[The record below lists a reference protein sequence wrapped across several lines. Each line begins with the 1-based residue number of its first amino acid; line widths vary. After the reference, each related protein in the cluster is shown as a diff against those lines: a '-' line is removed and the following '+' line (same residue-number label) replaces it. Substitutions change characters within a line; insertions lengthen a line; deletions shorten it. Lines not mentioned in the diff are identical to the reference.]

1 MTPPRT
7 AAVAVSGDQANA
19 TTTMPVVSAGAN
31 NAMTQEETTM
41 KRTSPAG
48 WCAMAIG
55 VLAAALALPV
65 AAQQIKI
72 VSGDGPQ
79 HDGVKAMQEFAK
91 WLGEKSGGK
100 VTGRVFPQTLLSV
113 KEIPAGLRDG
123 VGDLGLIVHPY
134 HRAEFPEANFIA
146 DFSLFAKSNP
156 AAAGAATE
164 YILTC
169 DECMQEMKKQG
180 QVYLGNI
187 ANAPYSLLSKKP
199 LRTLADL
206 KGIKVRSGGDA
217 WSRWIEAMGAVSVS
231 IPAAEAYQA
240 LSQGVLDAHTHSIG
254 SLVDQS
260 LADVVKNAT
269 DMPLGVY
276 LGASMNYSA
285 KNWATLSPEARK
297 VVFDLAPYLLAKYVT
312 NLRVAADT
320 VRGKLGQLKVT
331 LHQPSP
337 ELLAANEQFLRK
349 DENTIVELSAKNSGI
364 KNASQ
369 KAARFV
375 QLLAKWEKLTA
386 GMPADHQRLGDLY
399 QKEIFS
405 KLDVAKLGQ

>member
-1 MTPPRT
+1 MERT
-7 AAVAVSGDQANA
+7 RVAGWRVAAV
-19 TTTMPVVSAGAN
+19 GA
-31 NAMTQEETTM
+31 
-41 KRTSPAG
+41 
-48 WCAMAIG
+48 
-55 VLAAALALPV
+55 LLAALALPV
-65 AAQQIKI
+65 SGQQIKI

-123 VGDLGLIVHPY
+123 VGDLGLVVHPY

-169 DECMQEMKKQG
+169 DECMAEMKKQG

-199 LRTLADL
+199 LTTLADL
-206 KGIKVRSGGDA
+206 KGIKIRSGGDA

-312 NLRVAADT
+312 NLRVAADV
-320 VRGKLGQLKVT
+320 VRGKLPQLKVT
-331 LHQPSP
+331 LHQPSR
-337 ELLAANEQFLRK
+337 ELVSANEAFLRK
-349 DENTIVELSAKNSGI
+349 DEKTIVELAAKNSGI
-364 KNASQ
+364 QNASQ

-375 QLLAKWEKLTA
+375 ALLAKWEKLTA
-386 GMPADHQRLGDLY
+386 GMPPDHQKLGDLY

-405 KLDVAKLGQ
+405 KLDVSKIGR

>member
-1 MTPPRT
+1 MGNIK
-7 AAVAVSGDQANA
+7 A
-19 TTTMPVVSAGAN
+19 
-31 NAMTQEETTM
+31 
-41 KRTSPAG
+41 KRWALK
-48 WCAMAIG
+48 IG
-55 VLAAALALPV
+55 LLAAALALPV
-65 AAQQIKI
+65 SGQQIKI
-72 VSGDGPQ
+72 VTGDGPQ

-91 WLGEKSGGK
+91 WIGEKSGGK

-123 VGDLGLIVHPY
+123 VGDLGLVVHPY

-146 DFSLFAKSNP
+146 DFSLFAKSNA

-169 DECMQEMKKQG
+169 DECIQEMKKQG
-180 QVYLGNI
+180 QIYLGNI
-187 ANAPYSLLSKKP
+187 ANAPYALLSKKP
-199 LRTLADL
+199 IKALSDI
-206 KGIKVRSGGDA
+206 KGAKVRSGGDA
-217 WSRWIEAMGAVSVS
+217 WSRWIEAMGGVAVS

-285 KNWATLSPEARK
+285 KNWQSLTPEARQ
-297 VVFDLAPYLLAKYVT
+297 VVLDLTPFLLAKYVT
-312 NLRVAADT
+312 NLRVAAEQ
-320 VRGKLGQLKVT
+320 VRGRLPQLKVT
-331 LHQPSP
+331 LHQPSA
-337 ELLAANEQFLRK
+337 ELLAANEQFLRR
-349 DENTIVELSAKNSGI
+349 DQVMIVELAAKNSGI
-364 KNASQ
+364 KNAPQ
-369 KAARFV
+369 KAERFV
-375 QLLAKWEKLTA
+375 RLLAKWDKLTD
-386 GMPADHQRLGDLY
+386 GMPADHQKLGELY

-405 KLDVAKLGQ
+405 KLAANRMGQ

>member
-1 MTPPRT
+1 MSMSKAKRC
-7 AAVAVSGDQANA
+7 ALWMGLAV
-19 TTTMPVVSAGAN
+19 
-31 NAMTQEETTM
+31 
-41 KRTSPAG
+41 
-48 WCAMAIG
+48 
-55 VLAAALALPV
+55 AALALPV
-65 AAQQIKI
+65 SGEQIKI
-72 VSGDGPQ
+72 VTGDGPQ

-91 WLGEKSGGK
+91 WIGEKSGGK

-113 KEIPAGLRDG
+113 KEIPSGLRDG
-123 VGDLGLIVHPY
+123 VGDLGLVVHPY

-146 DFSLFAKSNP
+146 DFSLFAKSNA

-164 YILTC
+164 YLLTC

-187 ANAPYSLLSKKP
+187 ANAPYALLSKKP
-199 LRTLADL
+199 IKVVADL
-206 KGIKVRSGGDA
+206 KGAKVRSGGDA
-217 WSRWIEAMGAVSVS
+217 WSRWIEAMGGVAVS

-285 KNWATLSPEARK
+285 KNWQKLSPEARK
-297 VVFDLAPYLLAKYVT
+297 VVLDLTPFLLAKYVT
-312 NLRVAADT
+312 NLRVAAEQ
-320 VRGKLGQLKVT
+320 VRGKLGDLKVT

-349 DENTIVELSAKNSGI
+349 DQATIVELASKNSGI
-364 KNASQ
+364 KNAPQ
-369 KAARFV
+369 KAERFV

-386 GMPADHQRLGDLY
+386 GMPADHQKLGELY

-405 KLDVAKLGQ
+405 KLGANRFGL